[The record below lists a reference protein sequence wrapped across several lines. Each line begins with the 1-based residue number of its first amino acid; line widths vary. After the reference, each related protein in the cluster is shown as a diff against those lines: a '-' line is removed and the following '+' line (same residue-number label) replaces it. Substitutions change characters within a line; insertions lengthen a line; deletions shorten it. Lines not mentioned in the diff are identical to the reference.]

1 VTNSLWY
8 YLADPEPA
16 AKLSALSSLTH
27 LVLVGMVKANIFL
40 PDNSAAAAA
49 AAAASVPTLL
59 EPECRLA
66 VFACLTYT
74 AAAAAAAPDPE
85 PAVKLLALSS
95 LTHLVL
101 RGMVKASVVLP
112 DIHCCRC
119 CCCCVRP

>member
-49 AAAASVPTLL
+49 AAASVPTLL
-59 EPECRLA
+59 EPEWRLA

-74 AAAAAAAPDPE
+74 AAAAAAPDPE

-119 CCCCVRP
+119 CCCCCCVRP